1 MADSDDPN
9 VVGIQVLK
17 QNGVD
22 VDELVKLLIYN
33 ASVEFTAYYYFTNLR
48 AIALEWKGKES
59 KVSSKMHD

>member
-17 QNGVD
+17 QSGVD

-33 ASVEFTAYYYFTNLR
+33 ASV
-48 AIALEWKGKES
+48 
-59 KVSSKMHD
+59 